1 MQNNMKNN
9 FPSIVCAGEALTDMI
24 ANGDETWRSL
34 VGGSTWNVARCLA
47 RTGIHTGFAGGISHD
62 VFGDQLYAA
71 SAEAGMDLR
80 LLQRS
85 HHAPL
90 LAIVAQSSP
99 PSYFFIGENSA
110 DLHFDV
116 SQLPAGWSDQLAWAH
131 FGGISLARQPLAS
144 TLVALATDLK
154 SQGVKI
160 SYDPNFR
167 NLMDARYDATLQS
180 MVQLADVIKVS
191 DEDLCGL
198 FRTNDADQAL
208 RRLRSMNPLATYLY
222 TRGASGASL
231 LVQNE
236 VWHSPTPRIEV
247 VDTVGAGDAS
257 MAGLLYS
264 LYLHGE
270 RDWQQHLHYAVASG
284 SAACTAAGAQAVPL
298 SQVMA
303 LYTQLQQPTLPDPLI
318 SE

>member
-1 MQNNMKNN
+1 MQNK

-24 ANGDETWRSL
+24 SMGQDQWHSL
-34 VGGSTWNVARCLA
+34 VGGSTWNVSRVLA
-47 RTGIHTGFAGGISHD
+47 RAGVATGFAGAISED

-71 SAEAGMDLR
+71 SAAAGLDLR
-80 LLQRS
+80 LLQRN

-99 PSYFFIGENSA
+99 PSYFFIGDDSA

-116 SQLPAGWSDQLAWAH
+116 SALPEGWSQDLAWVH

-144 TLVALATDLK
+144 TLVTLAQQLK

-167 NLMDARYDATLQS
+167 NIMDERYDHVLQT
-180 MVQLADVIKVS
+180 MTPLADVIKVS

-198 FRTNDADQAL
+198 FRTDDPQAGLTQL
-208 RRLRSMNPLATYLY
+208 RRMNPHATYLY
-222 TRGASGASL
+222 TRGAEGASL
-231 LVQNE
+231 LIGDQ
-236 VWHSPTPRIEV
+236 VWHTPTPRINV

-264 LYLHGE
+264 LYLHPE
-270 RDWQQHLHYAVASG
+270 RDARSHLHYAVASG
-284 SAACTAAGAQAVPL
+284 AAACTAAGAQAVPVE
-298 SQVMA
+298 QVVS
-303 LYTQLQQPTLPDPLI
+303 LFTQLQQA
-318 SE
+318 SERS

>member
-1 MQNNMKNN
+1 MQNK

-24 ANGDETWRSL
+24 ASGDDQWRSL
-34 VGGSTWNVARCLA
+34 VGGSTWNVARVLA
-47 RTGIHTGFAGGISHD
+47 RAGVRTGFAGAISND

-71 SAEAGMDLR
+71 SDAAGLDLR
-80 LLQRS
+80 LLQRND
-85 HHAPL
+85 HAPL

-99 PSYFFIGENSA
+99 PSYFFIGDDSA

-116 SQLPAGWSDQLAWAH
+116 TQLPTGWSNDVVWAH

-144 TLVALATDLK
+144 TLVALAQQLK

-167 NLMDARYDATLQS
+167 NIMNEHYDSILQT
-180 MVQLADVIKVS
+180 MTPLADVIKVS

-198 FRTNDADQAL
+198 FRIDNADKGLQ
-208 RRLRSMNPLATYLY
+208 RLRSMNPHATYLY
-222 TRGASGASL
+222 TRGAEGASL
-231 LVQNE
+231 YVGDE
-236 VWHSPTPRIEV
+236 VWHTTTPRIKV

-264 LYLHGE
+264 LSLHPE
-270 RDWQQHLHYAVASG
+270 RDWQAHLHYAVASG
-284 SAACTAAGAQAVPL
+284 AAACTAAGAQAVPVE
-298 SQVMA
+298 QVVT
-303 LYTQLQQPTLPDPLI
+303 LFSELQRATNQ
-318 SE
+318 